1 MLRLV
6 CAFVVPCDAH
16 VHNFTCGSREQT
28 LEFPKKLSSR
38 LACWPPALL
47 GTGGASRQELSGVS
61 RLGVSDLTLLV
72 VSVNVVSVNVGVC
85 ECRVHCMY
93 FALLR
98 FTLFL
103 CLKQFKCVVKWVVR
117 NAIATMSSGS
127 ESRRA
132 RRTR

>member
-1 MLRLV
+1 MRMCTISLVAQENRLLSS
-6 CAFVVPCDAH
+6 PQ
-16 VHNFTCGSREQT
+16 E
-28 LEFPKKLSSR
+28 LSSR

-98 FTLFL
+98 FTLFFL
-103 CLKQFKCVVKWVVR
+103 FEAVQVR
-117 NAIATMSSGS
+117 CQMGCAQCHRNHVQ
-127 ESRRA
+127 RL
-132 RRTR
+132 